1 MAQNDTMRSGSQQ
14 KAGSQQEAC
23 VQQDDTRQEAGVQQ
37 DDAPQDASA
46 RQGGPQQEAGAQHS
60 GEQHDG
66 AQQGKAE
73 RLWTPLFIFII
84 IMALC
89 SFMVGQG
96 LNSGTSVYLDHL
108 GQGATLAGI
117 LAAVFSGSAGVAR
130 LACGPVID
138 NVGRVAVMLAGTA
151 FLFVG
156 TILPVFASGPAV
168 LTVARILQ
176 GIGFSAATT
185 ASATA
190 ASDVLP
196 LSRMGE
202 GIGYYGLAQALA
214 MSVGPALALFLV
226 NTDPAENLFLGLS
239 AMAALSFVFALL
251 CRYEKNPGRLPETA
265 SYRQRIEEERAAAK
279 AAEDAKAASA
289 QTESAKVASSTTV
302 ASTAPESASAAKPGS
317 LDAAPTDPKKKG
329 PVKGFIDS
337 FFEPRAL
344 PGMLPMLAFSPAF
357 GFGIFFMG
365 LYGTSLGYANAGL
378 FYTVSAVGMIAI
390 RLVSKAFMDTVPPI
404 KIMVATVACGLLGF
418 GMVLFGGASELLF
431 YAAGIPYGLCLGVAI
446 PLNQSVAVKNTP
458 AERWGAANAIYLLAS
473 DIGIGVAS
481 AVWGIVNDAAGFQ
494 VTIVCAMCCV
504 VASLVVAWFAYPG
517 HGLRVMTAE

>member
-1 MAQNDTMRSGSQQ
+1 MAQNDTAQSGLRQEEGSQPM
-14 KAGSQQEAC
+14 ADSQE
-23 VQQDDTRQEAGVQQ
+23 EAGMRHGDVRQ
-37 DDAPQDASA
+37 DEA
-46 RQGGPQQEAGAQHS
+46 RQGDALQSEARQGDARSNEARQGMGAKRS
-60 GEQHDG
+60 G
-66 AQQGKAE
+66 APQGKAE

-108 GQGATLAGI
+108 GQGATLAGV

-279 AAEDAKAASA
+279 AAEGAKAAA
-289 QTESAKVASSTTV
+289 P
-302 ASTAPESASAAKPGS
+302 TAAEPALAAKPGS
-317 LDAAPTDPKKKG
+317 PDAAPADPKKKG

>member
-1 MAQNDTMRSGSQQ
+1 MRHGD
-14 KAGSQQEAC
+14 
-23 VQQDDTRQEAGVQQ
+23 VLQDE
-37 DDAPQDASA
+37 A
-46 RQGGPQQEAGAQHS
+46 RQGMGAKRS
-60 GEQHDG
+60 G
-66 AQQGKAE
+66 APQGKAE

-130 LACGPVID
+130 LACGPAID

-156 TILPVFASGPAV
+156 TILPVIASGPVV

-265 SYRQRIEEERAAAK
+265 SYRQRIEADRVAK
-279 AAEDAKAASA
+279 AAEKSAQEPAGSAGPAEPEPALHVPSEPATAAAAPAASA
-289 QTESAKVASSTTV
+289 
-302 ASTAPESASAAKPGS
+302 PAAAAAAEPACSCGPKSP
-317 LDAAPTDPKKKG
+317 DAEAADPKKKS

-390 RLVSKAFMDTVPPI
+390 RLVSKTFMDTVPPI

-418 GMVLFGGASELLF
+418 GMVLFSGSNELLF

-473 DIGIGVAS
+473 DIGIGAAS
-481 AVWGIVNDAAGFQ
+481 AIWGIINDAAGFQ

-504 VASLVVAWFAYPG
+504 AASLVVAWFAYPD
-517 HGLRVMTAE
+517 HGMKVMTAE

>member
-14 KAGSQQEAC
+14 EAC
-23 VQQDDTRQEAGVQQ
+23 VQQ

-60 GEQHDG
+60 GEQHDS

-279 AAEDAKAASA
+279 AAGDAKAEDAKAAA
-289 QTESAKVASSTTV
+289 P
-302 ASTAPESASAAKPGS
+302 TAAEPAPAAKPGS

>member
-37 DDAPQDASA
+37 DASA
-46 RQGGPQQEAGAQHS
+46 RQGGPQQEAGARHN
-60 GEQHDG
+60 G

-156 TILPVFASGPAV
+156 TILPVFASGPAA

-265 SYRQRIEEERAAAK
+265 SYRQRIEEERAATK
-279 AAEDAKAASA
+279 AAEDAKAAGG
-289 QTESAKVASSTTV
+289 AKAVV
-302 ASTAPESASAAKPGS
+302 PTAAEPASAAKPS
-317 LDAAPTDPKKKG
+317 SPDAASADPKKKS
-329 PVKGFIDS
+329 PVKGFIDG

-404 KIMVATVACGLLGF
+404 KIMVATVVCGLLGF

-517 HGLRVMTAE
+517 HGLKVMTAE

>member
-14 KAGSQQEAC
+14 EAC
-23 VQQDDTRQEAGVQQ
+23 VQQ

-46 RQGGPQQEAGAQHS
+46 RQGEPQQEAGAQHS

-108 GQGATLAGI
+108 GQGATLAGV

-279 AAEDAKAASA
+279 AVEDAKA
-289 QTESAKVASSTTV
+289 ESAEAAGDAKAVV
-302 ASTAPESASAAKPGS
+302 PTAAEPTSAAKPPS
-317 LDAAPTDPKKKG
+317 PDAASADPKKKS

-504 VASLVVAWFAYPG
+504 VASLVVAWFAYPD